1 MVIRSRTPTR
11 IDFAGGTTDL
21 AAFASRE
28 GGAVINAAI
37 NRHAYCSFQPT
48 TKPGVRI
55 VSQDLGNFVEARN
68 IRDLEYDGNLDLLKA
83 AIRQM
88 DFDEGM
94 EISVRCDAPP
104 GSGTGS
110 SASVGVALLGLLDY
124 LRAFKHDQERT
135 KLSRF
140 EIADMACEL
149 ELQELQIV
157 GGKQDQFAAALG
169 GFNYMEFY
177 AEGKVAIQPVAIP
190 ERLRY
195 DLEKHLI
202 LFYTGR
208 SRLSGDTND
217 RMISAYEAG
226 DPVVVD
232 ALRTVKRVA
241 GDVYRAFLAGDVA
254 WFGELLLEEWAARE
268 KLAPGVVTDEM
279 RALKDIALGAGAI
292 GAKVCGAGG
301 GGCLLFLSAAD
312 REAHVRHALEKTGG
326 HVLDFHFDM
335 HGLKVWESR

>member
-1 MVIRSRTPTR
+1 MHTATLAPTE
-11 IDFAGGTTDL
+11 T
-21 AAFASRE
+21 
-28 GGAVINAAI
+28 
-37 NRHAYCSFQPT
+37 
-48 TKPGVRI
+48 PGVRI
-55 VSQDLGNFVEARN
+55 VSQDLDRFVEAAT

-83 AIRQM
+83 AVRQM
-88 DFDEGM
+88 RLETGM
-94 EISVRCDAPP
+94 RISVRCDAPP

-124 LRAFKHDQERT
+124 LRAQAHGLERT

-149 ELQELQIV
+149 EHELGII

-169 GFNYMEFY
+169 GINYMEFL
-177 AEGKVAIQPVAIP
+177 EDGKVAIQPVAIP
-190 ERLRY
+190 QSLRF

-202 LFYTGR
+202 LCYTGQ

-217 RMISAYEAG
+217 TMISAYRAG
-226 DPVVVD
+226 DATVSA

-241 GDVYRAFLAGDVA
+241 RDVYRAFLAGDME

-268 KLAPGVVTDEM
+268 RLAPGVVTDRM
-279 RALKDIALGAGAI
+279 RQIKDKAMSEGAV

-301 GGCLLFLSAAD
+301 GGCLLFLAAPD
-312 REAHVRHALEKTGG
+312 QEARVRRAVEQMDG
-326 HVLDFHFDM
+326 HVLDFTFDAL
-335 HGLKVWESR
+335 GLKVCGSQ